1 MQFQKPEGWL
11 GSVAGKLM
19 AAVGTEK
26 HEWTISLLN
35 VEKEDNVLEIG
46 FGPGIAIQR
55 LTQIVQDGKIIGVD
69 YSEKMLKQASKR
81 NKTAIQNGVVE
92 LIQADVHQL
101 PSFDFSFDKVYSV
114 NSIPF
119 WKEPAE
125 ALKGIRKVMK
135 DGGIIAITVQPFAKG
150 VTMDTAKETG
160 ENVMNYMKAAGFADI
175 RLELKQMKPAPAVCV
190 LGVNKKYG

>member
-19 AAVGTEK
+19 AAVETEK

-81 NKTAIQNGVVE
+81 NKKAIQNGVVE
-92 LIQADVHQL
+92 LIQADDHLL

-160 ENVMNYMKAAGFADI
+160 ENVMNDMKAAGFADI
-175 RLELKQMKPAPAVCV
+175 RLELKQMNPAPAVCV
-190 LGVNKKYG
+190 LGVNKKSG